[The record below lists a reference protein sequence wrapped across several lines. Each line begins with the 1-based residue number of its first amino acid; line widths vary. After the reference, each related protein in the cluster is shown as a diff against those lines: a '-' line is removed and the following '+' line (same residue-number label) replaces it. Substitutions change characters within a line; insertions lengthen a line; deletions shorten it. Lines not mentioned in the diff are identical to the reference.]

1 MRARIEKRSYA
12 TWHSCDCWLLLA
24 MHMYIHI
31 FIYKYVV
38 YVCQVWVQCI
48 YLGAYMYSTCYT
60 ILHLEKCNIII
71 QYIFSYFIFTAAGDF
86 GSLFVSW
93 WSWSLQF
100 YMVGHLGSGLVS
112 IKLAWALLYSDWSS
126 SQILTSVFDTIYC
139 FDSGI

>member
-48 YLGAYMYSTCYT
+48 YLGTCMYSTCYT
-60 ILHLEKCNIII
+60 ILHIGKCNIII

-100 YMVGHLGSGLVS
+100 YIVGHLGSGLVS